1 MHRREHVI
9 LYMLD
14 GQLSERMPSMQ
25 DRLDALEHHPLLS
38 PLGNVLQH
46 WKTDPFVQ
54 QLKQNDLAWY
64 VKAKAAVRGLDAQH
78 AGDGSFVEAL
88 LSEQM
93 VVVQQ
98 VGEDIYNKLTFNVAG
113 DDDGELAHV
122 KKTEW
127 RWLSP
132 ASLALFRTLLLACG
146 FKMTADESK
155 LTAASGDAVVRFLSH
170 ASSIY
175 CHNWLRKMR

>member
-1 MHRREHVI
+1 
-9 LYMLD
+9 
-14 GQLSERMPSMQ
+14 
-25 DRLDALEHHPLLS
+25 
-38 PLGNVLQH
+38 
-46 WKTDPFVQ
+46 
-54 QLKQNDLAWY
+54 
-64 VKAKAAVRGLDAQH
+64 
-78 AGDGSFVEAL
+78 
-88 LSEQM
+88 M

-98 VGEDIYNKLTFNVAG
+98 VGEDIYNKLTFNVAS

-132 ASLALFRTLLLACG
+132 ASLALFRTLLLVCG